1 MRTRAL
7 FLSVIIWGFL
17 AGIALAQVYIF
28 ANGGFTWSQGGTQW
42 YTIGNDGYCING
54 RGPCGPSL

>member
-28 ANGGFTWSQGGTQW
+28 ANGGFTWSQGGT
-42 YTIGNDGYCING
+42 
-54 RGPCGPSL
+54 